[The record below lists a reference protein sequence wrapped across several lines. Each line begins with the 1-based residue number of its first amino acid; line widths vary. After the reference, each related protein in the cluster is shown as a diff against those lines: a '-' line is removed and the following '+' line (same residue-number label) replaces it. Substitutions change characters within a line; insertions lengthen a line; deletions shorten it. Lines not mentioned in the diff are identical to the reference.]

1 MPIPASE
8 YRERA
13 GRARALMR
21 ERKLDALM
29 VTGDYLFSNNYRYLT
44 GHLPRD
50 YQSTTDRTH
59 VLVLTLDGAAICA
72 HPSGQAAAGATWVD
86 EVVAYTPPFSAAA
99 LKSVFE
105 RLGVTSG
112 RIGAEL
118 GNDQR
123 LMMPVAEYEALKAA
137 LPAATWVDA
146 GALLWSLR
154 MAKSAAEI
162 ETIRA
167 GDRINLAALREVY
180 ASSRAGMTELELRGL
195 IARSLVA
202 AGSVRPPHSQ
212 INMTSTSKVRGAE
225 GFVLAPGDLVFI
237 DTGVVQDGYWA
248 EFNRMATVGP
258 PTATQERWH
267 AMARSIN
274 EKWWTGILRPGITA
288 EDAILSH
295 IGEMEA
301 AGLDA
306 AQSGR
311 DKLMNPP
318 YPHHAH
324 GIGLST
330 SEPPRFRLGEKIV
343 LKAGMVINVE
353 TYIWNGIDRYAC
365 EEDVLITEAG
375 AEPLSEPDTGL
386 FVIG

>member
-1 MPIPASE
+1 MPIAASE

-13 GRARALMR
+13 ERARALMR
-21 ERKLDALM
+21 EQKLDALM

-50 YQSTTDRTH
+50 YQSTTDRTN

-72 HPSGQAAAGATWVD
+72 HPSGQAGAKATWVD
-86 EVVAYTPPFSAAA
+86 EVVTYTPPFSSAA

-105 RLGVTSG
+105 LLGITSG

-118 GNDQR
+118 ANDQR
-123 LMMPVAEYEALKAA
+123 LMMPVAEYEALKAS
-137 LPAATWVDA
+137 LPDTTWVDG

-154 MAKSAAEI
+154 MVKSKAEV
-162 ETIRA
+162 EMIRA
-167 GDRINLAALREVY
+167 GDKVNLAALREVY
-180 ASSRAGMTELELRGL
+180 ANSRPGMTQLELRGL
-195 IARSLVA
+195 IARSLVT
-202 AGSVRPPHSQ
+202 AGSIRPPHSQ
-212 INMTSTSKVRGAE
+212 INMESTSKTRGAE

-248 EFNRMATVGP
+248 EFNRMATVGA

-267 AMARSIN
+267 ARARSIN
-274 EKWWTGILRPGITA
+274 EKWWTRILRPGITA
-288 EDAILSH
+288 EDAILLH

-311 DKLMNPP
+311 EKLMNPP

-330 SEPPRFRLGEKIV
+330 SEPPRFRLGEKTV

-353 TYIWNGIDRYAC
+353 TYIWDGATRYAC
-365 EEDVLITEAG
+365 EEDVLVTETG